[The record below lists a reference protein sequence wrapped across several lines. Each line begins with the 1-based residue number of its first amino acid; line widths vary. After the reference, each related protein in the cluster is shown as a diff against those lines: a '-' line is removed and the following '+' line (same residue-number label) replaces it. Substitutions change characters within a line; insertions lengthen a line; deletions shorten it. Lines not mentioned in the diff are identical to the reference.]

1 MKDIARTVAIAAISI
16 LIASSA
22 AFGDDR
28 ASPKTKV
35 RSSGAKVV
43 VNQPPPKAGAYYKGV
58 SRTPFSNLRWPH
70 PR

>member
-1 MKDIARTVAIAAISI
+1 MKNVAGTAAIAAVSI

-28 ASPKTKV
+28 APSKAKV

-58 SRTPFSNLRWPH
+58 SRMAFSNLRWPQ